1 MKTLLEGWRKLV
13 NERDM
18 PTDFYK
24 GKSFEEFKRDLAA
37 LGNIWIFFDTE
48 TTGLDP
54 IKKQVQETQVAATA
68 YDFGPWYAGEGQP
81 TPVPDGKINLKVRL
95 TQDVLDVKAQQS
107 DRMSI
112 EDPEDPRHVEF
123 AQGEMERKAKAMA
136 FKRLRDEGHIT
147 GKTRAQQSKS
157 TDEFFKSGG
166 GRLFAQYRDEA
177 MQSLSPSDIPL
188 YRDKFTDDP
197 EEMGYGP
204 GKKSGT
210 VTALLRLGR
219 YGDKTTSFELGEDVY
234 RKFTE
239 YLDRMEEFGDGI
251 VLTAQNAPF
260 DVKQM
265 NAAYEEFGI
274 PVPDI
279 AVFDTAKAFSN
290 FLKPKLQNLMSSG
303 EEIPEKEQKIISALT
318 AVNKRGMEYISVSL
332 GKIIN
337 AFVIENMGL
346 HDALADVEM
355 TMMAFKEIM
364 DYLDESGAPSGGTSP
379 KDDAQ
384 YMKDRYNVDVQPMD
398 TLDTSNK
405 KTIDKLQEE
414 WEYALTRKQ
423 RELIEREI
431 ALLKKL

>member
-1 MKTLLEGWRKLV
+1 MKTLLEGWRNLIT
-13 NERDM
+13 ERDM
-18 PTDFYK
+18 PTGFYK
-24 GKSFEEFKRDLAA
+24 NKTFEEFKSDLAN

-54 IKKQVQETQVAATA
+54 RKKEVQVTQVAATA
-68 YDFGPWYAGEGQP
+68 YDFGPWYACGGEP
-81 TPVPDGKINLKVRL
+81 VPVPDGRINLKVRL
-95 TQDVLDVKAQQS
+95 TQDVLDVKSQQS

-112 EDPEDPRHVEF
+112 EDPTDPRHVDYAE
-123 AQGEMERKAKAMA
+123 GEMLRKAKAMA

-157 TDEFFKSGG
+157 TDEFFNSGG
-166 GRLFAQYRDEA
+166 GKLFAQYRDEA
-177 MQSLSPSDIPL
+177 LQSLSPSDIPL

-197 EEMGYGP
+197 GEMGYGP

-210 VTALLRLGR
+210 VKALLRLGR

-234 RKFTE
+234 RQFSE
-239 YLDRMEEFGDGI
+239 YLNRMEGVGDGI

-279 AVFDTAKAFSN
+279 EVFDTAKAFSN
-290 FLKPKLQNLMSSG
+290 FLKPKLQKLIKSG
-303 EEIPEKEQKIISALT
+303 DELPEREKKIISALT

-332 GKIIN
+332 GKLIK
-337 AFVIENMGL
+337 AFDIENMGW

-379 KDDAQ
+379 KDDAK
-384 YMKDRYNVDVQPMD
+384 YMKDRYNVDVQPMEEQI
-398 TLDTSNK
+398 SQ
-405 KTIDKLQEE
+405 LQEE
-414 WEYALTRKQ
+414 WEWALTRKQ

-431 ALLKKL
+431 ALLKKKL

>member
-1 MKTLLEGWRKLV
+1 MKTLMEGWRKLV
-13 NERDM
+13 NERNM

-24 GKSFEEFKRDLAA
+24 GKSFEQFKADLAS

-54 IKKQVQETQVAATA
+54 RKKEVQVTQVAATA
-68 YDFGPWYAGEGQP
+68 YDFGPWYAGQGEP
-81 TPVPDGKINLKVRL
+81 TPVPGGIINLKVRL

-107 DRMSI
+107 DRMSA
-112 EDPEDPRHVEF
+112 EDPEDPRHMDY
-123 AQGEMERKAKAMA
+123 AQGEIMRKAKAMA

-157 TDEFFKSGG
+157 TDKFFKSGG

-177 MQSLSPSDIPL
+177 MQSLSASDIPL
-188 YRDKFTDDP
+188 YRDRFTDDP
-197 EEMGYGP
+197 GEMGYGP
-204 GKKSGT
+204 GQKSGT

-234 RKFTE
+234 RKFSE
-239 YLDRMEEFGDGI
+239 YLNRMEEAGSGI

-290 FLKPKLQNLMSSG
+290 FLKPKLQAMMKSG

-332 GKIIN
+332 GKLIN
-337 AFVIENMGL
+337 AFEIENMGW

-364 DYLDESGAPSGGTSP
+364 DYLDDSGAPSGGTSP
-379 KDDAQ
+379 EDDTQ
-384 YMKDRYNVDVQPMD
+384 YMKDRYNVDVKPMEERL
-398 TLDTSNK
+398 TR
-405 KTIDKLQEE
+405 LQEQ
-414 WEYALTRKQ
+414 WDYALTRKQ
-423 RELIEREI
+423 RELIEKEI
-431 ALLKKL
+431 QILKKKL

>member
-1 MKTLLEGWRKLV
+1 MKTLLEGWRNLIT
-13 NERDM
+13 ERDM
-18 PTDFYK
+18 PTGFYK
-24 GKSFEEFKRDLAA
+24 NKTFEEFKSDLAN

-54 IKKQVQETQVAATA
+54 RKKEVQVTQVAATA
-68 YDFGPWYAGEGQP
+68 YDFGPWYAGGGEP
-81 TPVPDGKINLKVRL
+81 VPVPDGRINLKVRL
-95 TQDVLDVKAQQS
+95 TQDVLDVKSQQS

-112 EDPEDPRHVEF
+112 EDPTDPRHVDYAE
-123 AQGEMERKAKAMA
+123 GEMLRKAKAMA

-157 TDEFFKSGG
+157 TDEFFNSGG
-166 GRLFAQYRDEA
+166 GKLFAQYRDEA
-177 MQSLSPSDIPL
+177 LQSLSPSDIPL

-197 EEMGYGP
+197 GEMGYGP
-204 GKKSGT
+204 GKKSAT
-210 VTALLRLGR
+210 VKALLRLGR

-234 RKFTE
+234 RQFSE
-239 YLDRMEEFGDGI
+239 YLNRMEGVGDGI

-279 AVFDTAKAFSN
+279 EVFDTAKAFSN
-290 FLKPKLQNLMSSG
+290 FLKPKLQKLIKSG
-303 EEIPEKEQKIISALT
+303 DELPEREKKIISALT

-332 GKIIN
+332 GKLIK
-337 AFVIENMGL
+337 AFDIENMGW

-379 KDDAQ
+379 RDDAK
-384 YMKDRYNVDVQPMD
+384 YMKDRYNVNVQPMEEQI
-398 TLDTSNK
+398 SQ
-405 KTIDKLQEE
+405 LQEE
-414 WEYALTRKQ
+414 WEWALTRKQ

-431 ALLKKL
+431 ALLKKKL